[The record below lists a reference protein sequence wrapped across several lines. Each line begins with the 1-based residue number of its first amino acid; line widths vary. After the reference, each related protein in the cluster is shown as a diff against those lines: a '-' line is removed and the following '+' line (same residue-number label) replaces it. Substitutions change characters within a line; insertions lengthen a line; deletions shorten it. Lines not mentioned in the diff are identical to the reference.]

1 MHGKRPGNLKKCTG
15 ETQLKEGEEAAF
27 VSFFKENLLW
37 WWNHENLLPLLLIPT
52 SCLNYNVC
60 GDICHWPLLCVCV
73 CTCTC
78 SEAEAINS
86 ECRGFPDLPIILA
99 DAKQRAAARG
109 CRGDTMWNWG
119 WLLHVTGPEW
129 SNASHMSSYANR
141 GMTGERQWGW
151 QTCIERQADRCGRV
165 FHQSTAPPA
174 LWPSSVAPALR
185 GRAGH
190 AVVHPSE
197 SFYVTSK
204 ANASF
209 CVHRQLYRWALH
221 C

>member
-73 CTCTC
+73 CTCKC

-129 SNASHMSSYANR
+129 SNASHISSYANR

-151 QTCIERQADRCGRV
+151 QTCIERQMWTSVSSKHSASRALAFFCGACPEG
-165 FHQSTAPPA
+165 QSWARRS
-174 LWPSSVAPALR
+174 PSIRELLCHIKS
-185 GRAGH
+185 
-190 AVVHPSE
+190 
-197 SFYVTSK
+197 
-204 ANASF
+204 
-209 CVHRQLYRWALH
+209 
-221 C
+221 